1 MILVQVLLDGAR
13 EEGNVGSGPDRN
25 PPPKLNIL
33 PKLSVILPRSL
44 TFDGLCFHA
53 TQQISHFLPGNTL
66 SHCRYLKLH
75 SL

>member
-1 MILVQVLLDGAR
+1 MILVQVLLDGAG
-13 EEGNVGSGPDRN
+13 EEGNVGSGPNRN

-53 TQQISHFLPGNTL
+53 T
-66 SHCRYLKLH
+66 
-75 SL
+75 